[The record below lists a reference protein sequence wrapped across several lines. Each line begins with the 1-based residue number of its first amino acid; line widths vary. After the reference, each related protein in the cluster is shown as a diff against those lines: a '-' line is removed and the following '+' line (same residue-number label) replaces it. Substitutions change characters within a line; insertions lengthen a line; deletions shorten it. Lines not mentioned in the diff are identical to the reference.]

1 MFLSHALDW
10 QTIIKIGFFML
21 PSLLFKERKVIF
33 PSDPSSRQVE
43 VSEVDVVITGD
54 KHGTYRD
61 IFEIG

>member
-1 MFLSHALDW
+1 MGL
-10 QTIIKIGFFML
+10 FML